1 MSELF
6 IKPTEE
12 LNWRNG
18 RGYGHT
24 TLLET
29 MITDYTGGGK
39 CIEKRQYSK
48 MLREFVDYTK
58 PYIEQCDR
66 ELFEKTFNLT
76 LEKLIFDLGK
86 EPNSNFSLNLFAD
99 DSFMNSSLYKSNEN
113 HLLEL
118 FDGPEGSNKY
128 ICAVYIDEI
137 IWVMKTIVDVI
148 YEMLGVELKVYIE
161 FEDKKQRID
170 TLPEDNPR
178 VELITL
184 SKQLSEISAKLNE
197 ISLKL

>member
-29 MITDYTGGGK
+29 MITDYTGGGI

-48 MLREFVDYTK
+48 MLREFVNYTR

-66 ELFEKTFNLT
+66 ELFEQEFNVT
-76 LEKLIFDLGK
+76 LQKLIFNLGI
-86 EPNSNFSLNLFAD
+86 EPNANFSTQLFAD
-99 DSFMNSSLYKSNEN
+99 DGFMNSSLYKNNEN

-170 TLPEDNPR
+170 TLPEDDPR
-178 VELITL
+178 VEINKIIEQLTELTSKLLIL
-184 SKQLSEISAKLNE
+184 SNKL
-197 ISLKL
+197 